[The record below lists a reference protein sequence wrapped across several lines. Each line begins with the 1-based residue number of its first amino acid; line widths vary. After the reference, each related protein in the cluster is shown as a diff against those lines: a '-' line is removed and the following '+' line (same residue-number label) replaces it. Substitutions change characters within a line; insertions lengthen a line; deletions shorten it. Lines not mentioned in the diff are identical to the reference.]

1 MHMPSKI
8 EKKQKAAKLRKPPRD
23 FSYTQNRELSWLRF
37 DNRVLDE
44 AFDETV
50 PLFERLKFVSIFES
64 NLDEFLM
71 VRVGGLSDLAELKKQ
86 PVDNKSNM
94 TASEQ
99 VDAVMAELPGLLTRW
114 ESIFKSIEGK
124 LDTLGVHR
132 AGIDSL
138 TPEERTFVTRY
149 FQAYVS
155 PVISPLVIDPRHPF
169 PNLRNGALFWPVA
182 WTASPTRRACWAY
195 RDSRLDEPRGRD
207 PLAHRH
213 LLLHLA
219 RGRHPRLP
227 GQLLWLL

>member
-1 MHMPSKI
+1 MLGYRPLRGLNGQMNMPSKI
-8 EKKQKAAKLRKPPRD
+8 EKKQAAAKLRKPPRD

-44 AFDETV
+44 AFDESV

-99 VDAVMAELPGLLTRW
+99 VDAVMAEMPGLLTRW
-114 ESIFKSIEGK
+114 ESIFKNIEGK
-124 LDTLGVHR
+124 LDILGVHR
-132 AGIDSL
+132 ARVDSL
-138 TPEERTFVTRY
+138 TPEEHTFVTRY

-155 PVISPLVIDPRHPF
+155 PVISPLVIDPRP
-169 PNLRNGALFWPVA
+169 
-182 WTASPTRRACWAY
+182 
-195 RDSRLDEPRGRD
+195 
-207 PLAHRH
+207 PL
-213 LLLHLA
+213 
-219 RGRHPRLP
+219 P
-227 GQLLWLL
+227 

>member
-1 MHMPSKI
+1 MLGYRPLWGLNGQMHMPSKI
-8 EKKQKAAKLRKPPRD
+8 EKKQAAAKLRKPPRD

-99 VDAVMAELPGLLTRW
+99 VDAVMAEMPGLLTRW

-124 LDTLGVHR
+124 LDT
-132 AGIDSL
+132 
-138 TPEERTFVTRY
+138 
-149 FQAYVS
+149 
-155 PVISPLVIDPRHPF
+155 
-169 PNLRNGALFWPVA
+169 
-182 WTASPTRRACWAY
+182 
-195 RDSRLDEPRGRD
+195 
-207 PLAHRH
+207 
-213 LLLHLA
+213 
-219 RGRHPRLP
+219 
-227 GQLLWLL
+227 